1 MNRRRILVALLG
13 VGLIVVCVWLFP
25 SLPKFS
31 ETPTQRAEQ
40 PQVPPQPGPTE
51 TVSTTSAPPAHR
63 PLIPPVITV
72 AKAAPAPPQAT
83 IAVNG
88 INDIDPAKAFGSKN
102 APVIMEIFSDF
113 QCPACRQL
121 FTTTTQK
128 VIDNYVNT
136 GKVYLIHR
144 DFPLPMHAYSRVAAS
159 YARAAAHIGRGE
171 EVEQAIFQNQEK
183 WEMTGDV
190 QGTVAAALSPAEM
203 RKVQALVDAKTY
215 EPLIEKD
222 RHLGMLIPVNQTPYT
237 VLHTKSGQTFPVVG
251 FVSYDVLK
259 SFLDQLVAQK

>member
-1 MNRRRILVALLG
+1 VNRRRILVALIG
-13 VGLIVVCVWLFP
+13 VTLIVAAILLFP
-25 SLPKFS
+25 SLHKFS
-31 ETPTQRAEQ
+31 QTPTPQAEQ
-40 PQVPPQPGPTE
+40 PQTPAQPGPTE
-51 TVSTTSAPPAHR
+51 TKGMTPAPPAA
-63 PLIPPVITV
+63 PLIVPPVIIV
-72 AKAAPAPPQAT
+72 ARAAPAPAQAT
-83 IAVNG
+83 ISVSG
-88 INDIDPAKAFGSKN
+88 INDIDPAQAFGSKN

-113 QCPACRQL
+113 QCPACKQL

-128 VIDNYVNT
+128 VMDNYVNT

-159 YARAAAHIGRGE
+159 YSRAAAHIGRGD

-183 WEMTGDV
+183 WEMTGDI

-203 RKVQALVDAKTY
+203 RKVQALVEAKTY

-222 RHLGMLIPVNQTPYT
+222 KRLGQLVPVNQTPYT
-237 VLHTKSGQTFPVVG
+237 VLHTKSGQTCPVVG
-251 FVSYDVLK
+251 YVSYDVLK

>member
-13 VGLIVVCVWLFP
+13 VGLIVVAILLFP
-25 SLPKFS
+25 SLQKLS
-31 ETPTQRAEQ
+31 EKPTQQTEQ
-40 PQVPPQPGPTE
+40 PQLPPQPSPAE
-51 TVSTTSAPPAHR
+51 TVSTAPAPPAAR

-72 AKAAPAPPQAT
+72 AKAASAPAQAT
-83 IAVNG
+83 ISVNG
-88 INDIDPAKAFGSKN
+88 VNDIDPTRAFGSKS
-102 APVIMEIFSDF
+102 APVVMEIFSDF
-113 QCPACRQL
+113 QCPACKQL

-128 VIDNYVNT
+128 VMDNYVSA

-159 YARAAAHIGRGE
+159 YSRAAAHIGRGE

-183 WEMTGDV
+183 WEMSGDI

-203 RKVQALVDAKTY
+203 KKVQALVEAKTF

-222 RHLGMLIPVNQTPYT
+222 KKLGRLVPVNQTPYT
-237 VLHTKSGQTFPVVG
+237 VLHTKTGQTFPVVG